1 MVLDGL
7 QIDFRF
13 FLNLLSVLITRV
25 TLFFGKAFCTELGDI
40 LGREL
45 GIILGDNILGTS
57 LGIAL
62 GIDTGL
68 LLGNDVGKVF

>member
-25 TLFFGKAFCTELGDI
+25 I

-45 GIILGDNILGTS
+45 GIILGGNILGAS

-62 GIDTGL
+62 GIDTGW